1 MAEKLKALDIF
12 SDDYIEN
19 PEDAHIEIKDG
30 KYDVIEEKNGCK
42 PIYDSILAEVK
53 DALDNELPKLTLS
66 DDCYE
71 APKITKNSDTNQKC
85 KKKPSTNTLLQPSL
99 TKLKVPT

>member
-1 MAEKLKALDIF
+1 MCIRDSLDIF

-30 KYDVIEEKNGCK
+30 KYNVIEEKNGCT

-53 DALDNELPKLTLS
+53 DALDNELPKLSLS

-71 APKITKNSDTNQKC
+71 AVSYTHLDVYKRQILRIRNMYPK
-85 KKKPSTNTLLQPSL
+85 
-99 TKLKVPT
+99 

>member
-1 MAEKLKALDIF
+1 MEEKLKALDIF

-53 DALDNELPKLTLS
+53 DALDNELPKLSLS

-71 APKITKNSDTNQKC
+71 APKSQRKAIQSK
-85 KKKPSTNTLLQPSL
+85 
-99 TKLKVPT
+99 